1 MQMIA
6 SLANL
11 EQIKADLV
19 ITTAEQAGHAQGV
32 KLLTHWRAATSK
44 LNKRLT

>member
-11 EQIKADLV
+11 EQSKADLV
-19 ITTAEQAGHAQGV
+19 ITTAEKAGHAQGI
-32 KLLTHWRAATSK
+32 SF
-44 LNKRLT
+44 